1 MFSFAPDL
9 VKTAFPQQEHPP
21 ERGLSLMPNPR
32 MTPDERFRASWVLLP
47 NGCHEWTRLLDRY
60 GYGHFC
66 ANNKHWKAHRWAFL
80 HLIGPI
86 PDGLQVDHLCRNRKC
101 VNPEHMEAVTVR
113 ENVLRGIGRTAV
125 NARKTR
131 CKEGHEFTEANTY
144 INKSTGGRV
153 CRKCRNAGK
162 LRRKAQ
168 KNR

>member
-32 MTPDERFRASWVLLP
+32 MTPEERFRASWVLLP

-66 ANNKHWKAHRWAFL
+66 ANNKHWKAHRWAYL

-86 PDGLQVDHLCRNRKC
+86 PDGLQIDHLCRNRKC
-101 VNPEHMEAVTVR
+101 VNPAHMELVDQRT
-113 ENVLRGIGRTAV
+113 NLLRGISFSAV
-125 NARKTR
+125 NAAKTHCIR
-131 CKEGHEFTEANTY
+131 GHEFTESNTR
-144 INKSTGGRV
+144 ISKHPPGRM
-153 CRKCRNAGK
+153 C
-162 LRRKAQ
+162 KACQ
-168 KNR
+168 RAYKRPKRIR